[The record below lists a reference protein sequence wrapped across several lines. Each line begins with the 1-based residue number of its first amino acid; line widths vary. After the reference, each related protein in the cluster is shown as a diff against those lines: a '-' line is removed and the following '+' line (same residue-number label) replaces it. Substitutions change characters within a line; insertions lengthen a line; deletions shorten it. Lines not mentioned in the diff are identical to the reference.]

1 MNKLEKDFHRHFPLS
16 KQKYSMEISMSIAV
30 EKNQQK
36 INIHSIKARIIILS
50 VIGISGM
57 FMIGGIG
64 KYMQNFIKQE
74 NEISRLSQVSSS
86 IISTILMTEDR
97 FIRSAD
103 TALIQKSQTLRNQ
116 FERVIENIKLSTKDI
131 EIKSLTDNMQQLARK
146 STALFESI
154 VADTLVMNTA
164 KSELRSAFSIFNS
177 LLNDIIHIIDQEE
190 TELSLNG
197 EPLPSQKEA
206 VRRYFKQLLGI
217 QNEIMLNLNENLF
230 LSNQADKYSSK
241 RQELQKK
248 IDLEVQNTETVVKAV
263 NIDIY
268 QSSLKK
274 AREKIGEIDGIEKR
288 INDFWLKNQNAIRQI
303 AEAGEQS
310 KTMANKIT
318 ELSSIRVERAEKI
331 SNRVVAFG
339 IISIFVVMAF
349 LSIFVYRS
357 LSSPITRTIEL
368 ADAIGR
374 GDLSN
379 RLNLNRK
386 DEIGRLARTLDTMA
400 DSLEA
405 KGKLAESIS
414 QGDLTH
420 EVQLNS
426 DDDSLG
432 KSLQTMNRNL
442 NQILY
447 QVNEAV
453 FQVAS
458 GSTQVSDASQAL
470 SQGATEQASSLEEI
484 TSSLAEI
491 GSQITANAE
500 NARQAEGLSSKARE
514 AAKEGVQQMSEV
526 TIAMSAITDS
536 SKEMK
541 KIIGTIDN
549 IAFQTNL
556 LALNAAV
563 EAARAGKHGK
573 GFAVVAQEVRNL
585 SGRSAKAAEET
596 ALLIESAVKRISEG
610 NGMVETTARTLSQ
623 IQSDTS
629 MVADLVGKIASASNE
644 QAMGLSQINQGLAQI
659 DSVTQQNT
667 AHAEQTS
674 AASQEL
680 ASQAAHVKELLNH
693 FRLQK
698 HSEGSPRIKED
709 SFAGDLLQLPPA

>member
-1 MNKLEKDFHRHFPLS
+1 MT
-16 KQKYSMEISMSIAV
+16 IAV
-30 EKNQQK
+30 EKNQQR
-36 INIHSIKARIIILS
+36 INIYSIKARIVILS

-74 NEISRLSQVSSS
+74 NEISRLSQVSSN
-86 IISTILMTEDR
+86 IITTILMTEDR

-103 TALIQKSQTLRNQ
+103 PTLVQKSQTLRDQ
-116 FERVIENIKLSTKDI
+116 FSGVMEKIKLSTKDI
-131 EIKSLTDNMQQLARK
+131 EIQNLIEKMNQLEEKSSR
-146 STALFESI
+146 LFEFI
-154 VADTLVMNTA
+154 VADTIAMNKA
-164 KSELRSAFSIFNS
+164 KDELRDTLLKFNS
-177 LLNDIIHIIDQEE
+177 LLDDNIKIIDQEE
-190 TELSLNG
+190 NELSLNG
-197 EPLPSQKEA
+197 DTLLPQKDA
-206 VRRYFKQLLGI
+206 VRKQFKQLLGI

-230 LSNQADKYSSK
+230 LNAQADQYASK
-241 RQELQKK
+241 RQELKK
-248 IDLEVQNTETVVKAV
+248 QIDLEVQNAETVIKAANV
-263 NIDIY
+263 DAY
-268 QSSLKK
+268 HSTWQK
-274 AREKIGEIDGIEKR
+274 AHEKIGEIDGIEKR
-288 INDFWLKNQNAIRQI
+288 ITDFWLKNQTAIRQI

-310 KTMANKIT
+310 KTMANEIAEMGSTK
-318 ELSSIRVERAEKI
+318 VEQAEKI
-331 SNRVVAFG
+331 SNQVIAIG
-339 IISIFVVMAF
+339 ILSVFIVTAL

-357 LSSPITRTIEL
+357 LSSPITRTIGL
-368 ADAIGR
+368 ADAISR

-386 DEIGRLARTLDTMA
+386 DEIGRLARTLDAMA

-405 KGKLAESIS
+405 KGKVAESIS

-420 EVQLNS
+420 DVQLNS

-432 KSLQTMNRNL
+432 KSLQNMNRNL

-458 GSTQVSDASQAL
+458 GSTQVSDASQSL

-484 TSSLAEI
+484 TSSLTEI

-526 TIAMSAITDS
+526 TSAMGAITDS

-596 ALLIESAVKRISEG
+596 ALLIESAVKRIADG

-680 ASQAAHVKELLNH
+680 ASQAAHVRDLLQH

-698 HSEGSPRIKED
+698 HED
-709 SFAGDLLQLPPA
+709 SFAGNRLQLPPA

>member
-1 MNKLEKDFHRHFPLS
+1 MT
-16 KQKYSMEISMSIAV
+16 IAV

-36 INIHSIKARIIILS
+36 INIYSIKTRIVILS

-74 NEISRLSQVSSS
+74 NEISRLSQVSSN

-103 TALIQKSQTLRNQ
+103 PGLVQKSKILRNQ
-116 FERVIENIKLSTKDI
+116 FSGVIEKIKLSTKEI
-131 EIKSLTDNMQQLARK
+131 EIKDLIDKMNQGEEK
-146 STALFESI
+146 STLLFESI
-154 VADTLVMNTA
+154 VADTLAMNNA
-164 KSELRSAFSIFNS
+164 KGELRNTLLGFNS
-177 LLNDIIHIIDQEE
+177 LLNDIIKIIDQEE
-190 TELSLNG
+190 NELSLNG
-197 EPLPSQKEA
+197 DTLSPQKDA
-206 VRRYFKQLLGI
+206 VRKQFKQLLGI

-230 LSNQADKYSSK
+230 LNAQSDKYSLK
-241 RQELQKK
+241 RQELKK
-248 IDLEVQNTETVVKAV
+248 QIDLEVQNAETVIKAV
-263 NIDIY
+263 NVDAY
-268 QSSLKK
+268 HSTWQK
-274 AREKIGEIDGIEKR
+274 AHEKISEIDGIEKR
-288 INDFWLKNQNAIRQI
+288 VTDFWLKNQTAIRQI

-310 KTMANKIT
+310 KTMANKIA
-318 ELSSIRVERAEKI
+318 EMGSSKVEQAEKI
-331 SNRVVAFG
+331 SNQVIAIG
-339 IISIFVVMAF
+339 ILSVFVITAL

-357 LSSPITRTIEL
+357 LSSPITRTIGL
-368 ADAIGR
+368 ADAISR
-374 GDLSN
+374 GDLSH

-386 DEIGRLARTLDTMA
+386 DEIGRLARTLDAMA

-420 EVQLNS
+420 DVQLSS

-432 KSLQTMNRNL
+432 KSLQAMNRNL
-442 NQILY
+442 NQVLY

-458 GSTQVSDASQAL
+458 GSTQVSDASQSL

-484 TSSLAEI
+484 TSSLTEI

-526 TIAMSAITDS
+526 TSAMGAITDS

-596 ALLIESAVKRISEG
+596 ALLIESAVKRIADG
-610 NGMVETTARTLSQ
+610 NNMVETTARTLSQ

-680 ASQAAHVKELLNH
+680 ASQAAQVRDLLRH
-693 FRLQK
+693 FRLKNQLE
-698 HSEGSPRIKED
+698 SSPRIKED